1 MFFTLDRIE
10 GGWAVFDCPLGDIR
24 LPLESIYSGAKEG
37 DVCILE
43 HGRFSFCPDETGK
56 VRSRVEALSN
66 SLFIE

>member
-10 GGWAVFDCPLGDIR
+10 GGWAVFDCRFGSVR

-43 HGRFSFCPDETGK
+43 HGRLSFCPDETANA
-56 VRSRVEALSN
+56 RSRVEALSE
-66 SLFIE
+66 SLFD

>member
-10 GGWAVFDCPLGDIR
+10 GGWAVFDCRLGPVR

-43 HGRFSFCPDETGK
+43 HGRLSFCADETEK
-56 VRSRVEALSN
+56 ARSRAETLSN